1 MCVTVWLRDVTR
13 CRGGAKG
20 RGLDASGPRQSG
32 ARADQHRR
40 RMNARTTRHPHTT
53 RGSLRGFVFSLTVV
67 PVLAAGLL
75 LAPAAYAKYA
85 IAQYGEPKY
94 PQGFTHF
101 DYVNPD
107 APRGGTLTLANPD
120 RRTSF
125 DKFNPFTL
133 RGTSPPGVLGL
144 MFETLGIG
152 SADEPA
158 TVYGLLADDIAVAP
172 DGTSVTFHINP
183 AARFN
188 NGDPVTAQ
196 DVKYSFD
203 TLMGPQSAPGFK
215 VMLSDVKGATVL
227 DKRRVRFDFRRV
239 SPDLPLLVATVPV
252 FSPKWGAGADGK
264 RKAFDALTFET
275 PIASGPYL
283 IESYDGGRRITF
295 RRDPKYWG
303 RELPVRR
310 GTYNFDRIVYKL
322 YSDDIVRLEGFKAG
336 EFDATTEF
344 RARSWVRS
352 YVGKRFR
359 DGELIKREFAH
370 HNAAGMQG
378 FILNVRRDM
387 FRDVRVRRALGLA
400 LDYQWLNRQLF
411 YNQYQRIYSYFTN
424 SDLAARGMPSEA
436 ELKLLEPLR
445 KKLDPAVFGPMV
457 VQPTTNPPASLR
469 ENLREARQLL
479 AQAGWTYRDG
489 ALRNAKGEPFV
500 FEFLDDGGAMG
511 PVASAYARNLAKLG
525 ITLNFRTSDF
535 ALYQKRIETFD
546 FDMISLRYP
555 DSQIPGTELID
566 RFGSQSANV
575 DGSDNV
581 IGLKDPAV
589 DALVASLVRAHTYE
603 DLVASARALDRVL
616 MHGYY
621 IVPNWFSSTHRMAY
635 RQYLRFPEK
644 LPQYYTAEGWL
655 VSMWW
660 DSRVGQGKAVTSAA
674 SEVPEASGAPV
685 PPAPAASAASR

>member
-1 MCVTVWLRDVTR
+1 
-13 CRGGAKG
+13 
-20 RGLDASGPRQSG
+20 
-32 ARADQHRR
+32 
-40 RMNARTTRHPHTT
+40 MNARTTRQPQTT
-53 RGSLRGFVFSLTVV
+53 RASFGRFASFKAFMALLT
-67 PVLAAGLL
+67 PRAWLAAAVARSVAFRDFVAGARTLSRALTIMPILCAALL
-75 LAPAAYAKYA
+75 LAAPAHAKYA

-133 RGTSPPGVLGL
+133 RGTAPPGVLGL

-172 DGTSVTFHINP
+172 DGASVTFHLNP
-183 AARFN
+183 AAHFN
-188 NGDPVTAQ
+188 NGDPVMAR

-203 TLMGPQSAPGFK
+203 MLMSPQAAPGFK
-215 VMLSDVKGATVL
+215 VLLADVKGVTVL
-227 DKRRVRFDFRRV
+227 DPRRVRFDFRRV
-239 SPDLPLLVATVPV
+239 SPDLPLLVASVPV
-252 FSPKWGAGADGK
+252 FSSQWGVGADGK

-303 RELPVRR
+303 NDLPVRR
-310 GTYNFDRIVYKL
+310 GTYNFERIVYKL

-336 EFDATTEF
+336 EFDAITEY

-352 YVGKRFR
+352 YVGKHFR
-359 DGELIKREFAH
+359 DGELIKREFVH

-378 FILNVRRDM
+378 FILNLRRGL
-387 FRDVRVRRALGLA
+387 FRDVRVRQALDLA
-400 LDYQWLNRQLF
+400 LDFQWLNRQLF

-445 KKLDPAVFGPMV
+445 KSLDPAVFGPMV
-457 VQPTTNPPASLR
+457 VQPTTTPPASLR
-469 ENLREARQLL
+469 ENLRKARELL

-489 ALRNAKGEPFV
+489 ALRNAKGEPFE

-525 ITLNFRTSDF
+525 ITLNFRTSDY
-535 ALYQKRIETFD
+535 ALYQKRLEAFD

-555 DSQIPGTELID
+555 DSQIPGTELLD
-566 RFGSQSANV
+566 RFGSHSADV
-575 DGSDNV
+575 EGSDNV
-581 IGLKDPAV
+581 IGLKDSAV
-589 DALVASLVRAHTYE
+589 DALMAALVRAQTYG
-603 DLVASARALDRVL
+603 DLVAAARALDRVL
-616 MHGYY
+616 THGYY
-621 IVPNWFSSTHRMAY
+621 IVPHWFSSTHRMAFK
-635 RQYLRFPEK
+635 QYLRYPNT
-644 LPQYYTAEGWL
+644 LPRYYTADGWL
-655 VSMWW
+655 VSTWW
-660 DSRVGQGKAVTSAA
+660 DSRVGQRKAATRDTAA
-674 SEVPEASGAPV
+674 SS
-685 PPAPAASAASR
+685 ASAAASGSAVSAVSPAPR

>member
-1 MCVTVWLRDVTR
+1 
-13 CRGGAKG
+13 
-20 RGLDASGPRQSG
+20 
-32 ARADQHRR
+32 
-40 RMNARTTRHPHTT
+40 MNARTTQHPRTADDVLP
-53 RGSLRGFVFSLTVV
+53 RRPVSLKAFFAAVV
-67 PVLAAGLL
+67 IALSTAFGLNPVAH
-75 LAPAAYAKYA
+75 AKYA

-133 RGTSPPGVLGL
+133 RGSAPAGVASL

-152 SADEPA
+152 SGDEPA

-172 DGTSVTFHINP
+172 DGMSVTFHLNP
-183 AARFN
+183 AARFS

-203 TLMGPQSAPGFK
+203 TLISPQAAPGFK
-215 VMLSDVKGATVL
+215 VMLSDVKGVTVL
-227 DKRRVRFDFRRV
+227 DKSRVRFDFRRM
-239 SPDLPLLVATVPV
+239 SPDLPLLVAGVPV
-252 FSPKWGAGADGK
+252 FSPKWGMGPDGK
-264 RKAFDALTFET
+264 RKPFDALTFDT
-275 PIASGPYL
+275 PIGSGPYL

-295 RRDPKYWG
+295 KRDPHYWG
-303 RELPVRR
+303 DNLPVRR
-310 GTYNFDRIVYKL
+310 GTFNFERIVYKL
-322 YSDDIVRLEGFKAG
+322 YTDDIVRLEGFKAG
-336 EFDATTEF
+336 EFDAITEY

-352 YVGKRFR
+352 YVGKRFKS
-359 DGELIKREFAH
+359 GELVKREFGH

-378 FILNVRRDM
+378 FILNTRRPM
-387 FRDVRVRRALGLA
+387 FQDVRVRRALDLA
-400 LDYQWLNRQLF
+400 LDFEWLNRQLF
-411 YNQYQRIYSYFTN
+411 YDQYQRIYSYFTN
-424 SDLAARGMPSEA
+424 SDLAARGMPSPA

-445 KKLDPAVFGPMV
+445 AKLDPAVFGPMV
-457 VQPTTNPPASLR
+457 VQPTTTPPASLR
-469 ENLREARQLL
+469 ENLRQARELL

-500 FEFLDDGGAMG
+500 FEFIDDGSSMG

-525 ITLNFRTSDF
+525 ITMTFRTSDF

-546 FDMISLRYP
+546 FDMISLRFP

-589 DALVASLVRAHTYE
+589 DALVAALVRAHTYE
-603 DLVASARALDRVL
+603 DLEASARALDRVL
-616 MHGYY
+616 SHGYY
-621 IVPNWFSSTHRMAY
+621 IVPHWFSSTHRIAY
-635 RQYLRFPEK
+635 KQYLRFPDT
-644 LPQYYTAEGWL
+644 LPLYYTADGWL
-655 VSMWW
+655 IAMWW
-660 DSRVGQGKAVTSAA
+660 DSRVGAQNAA
-674 SEVPEASGAPV
+674 TDSR
-685 PPAPAASAASR
+685 APAGRN

>member
-1 MCVTVWLRDVTR
+1 M
-13 CRGGAKG
+13 K
-20 RGLDASGPRQSG
+20 
-32 ARADQHRR
+32 
-40 RMNARTTRHPHTT
+40 ARTTRHPHAS
-53 RGSLRGFVFSLTVV
+53 RDARRVSRRFAQFARFADSAHFSVGAAIRRAIGAWIV
-67 PVLAAGLL
+67 PIAVAGLAVL
-75 LAPAAYAKYA
+75 MPVTVAHAKHA

-94 PQGFTHF
+94 SPGFTHF

-133 RGTSPPGVLGL
+133 RGTSPPGVAGL
-144 MFETLGIG
+144 MFESLGIG

-158 TVYGLLADDIAVAP
+158 TVYGLLADDIVVAP
-172 DGTSVTFHINP
+172 DGASVTFHLNP

-203 TLMGPQSAPGFK
+203 TLMSPQAAPGYK
-215 VMLSDVKGATVL
+215 VMLADVKGVTAL
-227 DKRRVRFDFRRV
+227 DSRRVRFDFGRV
-239 SPDLPLLVATVPV
+239 SPDLPLLVASVPV
-252 FSPKWGAGADGK
+252 FSPKWGVGADGK
-264 RKAFDALTFET
+264 RKAFDAITFER

-283 IESYDGGRRITF
+283 IESYDGGRRIAF

-303 RELPVRR
+303 NNLAVRR
-310 GTYNFDRIVYKL
+310 GTYNFERVVYKM
-322 YSDDIVRLEGFKAG
+322 YADDIVRLEGFKAG
-336 EFDATTEF
+336 EFDAITEY

-359 DGELIKREFAH
+359 NGELIKREFAH

-378 FILNVRRDM
+378 FIVNIRRPM
-387 FRDVRVRRALGLA
+387 FRDVRVRQALDLA
-400 LDYQWLNRQLF
+400 LDFEWLNRQLF

-424 SDLAARGMPSEA
+424 GDLAARGMPSAA

-445 KKLDPAVFGPMV
+445 GKLDPAVFGPMV
-457 VQPTTNPPASLR
+457 VQPTTTPPASLR
-469 ENLREARQLL
+469 DNLRQARELL

-511 PVASAYARNLAKLG
+511 PVATAYARNLAKLG
-525 ITLNFRTSDF
+525 ITLNFRQSDF
-535 ALYQKRIETFD
+535 ALYQKRLEAFD

-566 RFGSQSANV
+566 RFGSRSADV
-575 DGSDNV
+575 EGSDNV

-589 DALVASLVRAHTYE
+589 DALLADLVRAKTYD
-603 DLVASARALDRVL
+603 DLVAAARALDRVL
-616 MHGYY
+616 MHGSY
-621 IVPNWFSSTHRMAY
+621 IVPHWFSSVHRMAFKSH
-635 RQYLRFPEK
+635 LHFPDK
-644 LPQYYTAEGWL
+644 LPLYFTSEGWL
-655 VSMWW
+655 VSTWW
-660 DSRVGQGKAVTSAA
+660 DARLGQGN
-674 SEVPEASGAPV
+674 AP
-685 PPAPAASAASR
+685 ASAAPGPAKPASDTSR

>member
-1 MCVTVWLRDVTR
+1 MKAPT
-13 CRGGAKG
+13 
-20 RGLDASGPRQSG
+20 S
-32 ARADQHRR
+32 
-40 RMNARTTRHPHTT
+40 RHPYTT
-53 RGSLRGFVFSLTVV
+53 RGSLSRVVTSLVRVLTVV
-67 PVLAAGLL
+67 PALVPALAVALL
-75 LAPAAYAKYA
+75 LAPSAQAKYA

-133 RGTSPPGVLGL
+133 RGTSAPGVLGL
-144 MFETLGIG
+144 MFETLGVG

-172 DGTSVTFHINP
+172 DGASVTFHLNP

-188 NGDPVTAQ
+188 NGDAVTAQ

-203 TLMGPQSAPGFK
+203 TLMSPQASPGFK
-215 VMLSDVKGATVL
+215 VMFADVKSVSVL
-227 DKRRVRFDFRRV
+227 DERRVRFDFRRV

-252 FSPKWGAGADGK
+252 FSPKWGADANGK

-295 RRDPKYWG
+295 RRNPKYWG
-303 RELPVRR
+303 NALPVRR
-310 GTYNFDRIVYKL
+310 GTYNFERVVYKL

-336 EFDATTEF
+336 EFDAITEY

-370 HNAAGMQG
+370 HNTAGMQG
-378 FILNVRRDM
+378 FILNVRRDR
-387 FRDVRVRRALGLA
+387 FRDVRVRRALDLA

-411 YNQYQRIYSYFTN
+411 YNQYQRIDSYFTN
-424 SDLAARGMPSEA
+424 SDLAARGLPSEA
-436 ELKLLEPLR
+436 ERKLLEPLR
-445 KKLDPAVFGPMV
+445 KSLDPAVFGPMV
-457 VQPTTNPPASLR
+457 VQPTTTPPASLR
-469 ENLREARQLL
+469 ENLRQARELL

-535 ALYQKRIETFD
+535 ALYQKRLEAFD

-555 DSQIPGTELID
+555 DSQIPGTELLD
-566 RFGSQSANV
+566 RFGSQSADV
-575 DGSDNV
+575 EGSDNA

-589 DALVASLVRAHTYE
+589 DALVADLVRAHTYD
-603 DLVASARALDRVL
+603 DLVAAARALDRVL

-621 IVPNWFSSTHRMAY
+621 IVPHWFSSTHRMAY
-635 RQYLRFPEK
+635 KQYLHFPDK
-644 LPQYYTAEGWL
+644 LPKYYTAEGWL
-655 VSMWW
+655 VSTWW
-660 DSRVGQGKAVTSAA
+660 DSRVGPTQAA
-674 SEVPEASGAPV
+674 TPGASIPAAPS
-685 PPAPAASAASR
+685 PASAASR

>member
-1 MCVTVWLRDVTR
+1 MRP
-13 CRGGAKG
+13 GPG
-20 RGLDASGPRQSG
+20 RLVL
-32 ARADQHRR
+32 ADQHRR
-40 RMNARTTRHPHTT
+40 RMKAPTSRHPYTT
-53 RGSLRGFVFSLTVV
+53 RGPLSRFVTSLVRVLTVV
-67 PVLAAGLL
+67 PALAVALL
-75 LAPAAYAKYA
+75 LAPSAQAKYA

-133 RGTSPPGVLGL
+133 RGTSAPGVLGL

-172 DGTSVTFHINP
+172 DGASVTFHLNP

-188 NGDPVTAQ
+188 NGDAVTAQ

-203 TLMGPQSAPGFK
+203 TLMSPQASPGFK
-215 VMLSDVKGATVL
+215 VMFADVKSVSVL
-227 DKRRVRFDFRRV
+227 DARRVRFDFRRV

-252 FSPKWGAGADGK
+252 FSPKWGAGANGK

-295 RRDPKYWG
+295 RRNPEYWG
-303 RELPVRR
+303 NALPVRR
-310 GTYNFDRIVYKL
+310 GTYNFERIVYKL

-336 EFDATTEF
+336 EFDAITEY

-370 HNAAGMQG
+370 HNTAGMQG
-378 FILNVRRDM
+378 FILNLRRDK
-387 FRDVRVRRALGLA
+387 FRDVRVRRALDLA

-411 YNQYQRIYSYFTN
+411 YNQYQRIDSYFTN
-424 SDLAARGMPSEA
+424 SDLAARGLPSEA
-436 ELKLLEPLR
+436 ERKLLEPLR
-445 KKLDPAVFGPMV
+445 KSLDPAVFGPMV
-457 VQPTTNPPASLR
+457 VQPTTTPPASLR
-469 ENLREARQLL
+469 ENLRQARELL

-535 ALYQKRIETFD
+535 ALYQKRLEAFD

-555 DSQIPGTELID
+555 DSQIPGTELLD
-566 RFGSQSANV
+566 RFGSHSADV
-575 DGSDNV
+575 EGSDNA

-589 DALVASLVRAHTYE
+589 DALMADLVRAHTYD
-603 DLVASARALDRVL
+603 DLVAAARALDRVL

-621 IVPNWFSSTHRMAY
+621 IVPHWFSSTHRMAY
-635 RQYLRFPEK
+635 KQYLHFPDK
-644 LPQYYTAEGWL
+644 LPKYYTAEGWL
-655 VSMWW
+655 VSTWW
-660 DSRVGQGKAVTSAA
+660 DSRVGQTQAATPGASMSAA
-674 SEVPEASGAPV
+674 PSP
-685 PPAPAASAASR
+685 ASAASR

>member
-1 MCVTVWLRDVTR
+1 
-13 CRGGAKG
+13 
-20 RGLDASGPRQSG
+20 
-32 ARADQHRR
+32 
-40 RMNARTTRHPHTT
+40 MNARTSRHPHTA
-53 RGSLRGFVFSLTVV
+53 RGTIRTFVTSLASSAIPAPRADLAVSSVRAVRFGFRRISRVLTLASMA
-67 PVLAAGLL
+67 PVATLLAAGMLP
-75 LAPAAYAKYA
+75 APAAHAKYA

-133 RGTSPPGVLGL
+133 RGTSAPGVSGL

-172 DGTSVTFHINP
+172 DGASVTFHINP

-203 TLMGPQSAPGFK
+203 TLMSPQSAPGFK
-215 VMLSDVKGATVL
+215 VMLADVKSVTVI
-227 DKRRVRFDFRRV
+227 DKSRVRFDFRRV
-239 SPDLPLLVATVPV
+239 SPDLPLLVSSVPV
-252 FSPKWGAGADGK
+252 FSPKWAVGADGK
-264 RKAFDALTFET
+264 RKAFDALTFE
-275 PIASGPYL
+275 PPVASGPYR

-295 RRDPKYWG
+295 QRDPKYWG
-303 RELPVRR
+303 NDLPVRR
-310 GTYNFDRIVYKL
+310 GTYNFERIVYKL

-336 EFDATTEF
+336 EFDAITEY

-352 YVGKRFR
+352 YVGKRFK

-378 FILNVRRDM
+378 FILNTRRDL
-387 FRDVRVRRALGLA
+387 FRDVRVRKALDLA

-424 SDLAARGMPSEA
+424 SDLAARGMPSDA

-457 VQPTTNPPASLR
+457 VQPTTTPPASLR
-469 ENLREARQLL
+469 DNLREARELL
-479 AQAGWTYRDG
+479 EQAGWTYRDG

-500 FEFLDDGGAMG
+500 FEFLDDGGSMG

-555 DSQIPGTELID
+555 DSQIPGTELLD
-566 RFGSQSANV
+566 RFGSQSAGV
-575 DGSDNV
+575 EGSDNV

-589 DALVASLVRAHTYE
+589 DSLLGNLVRAHTYE
-603 DLVASARALDRVL
+603 DLVAAARALDRVL

-621 IVPNWFSSTHRMAY
+621 IVPHWFSSTHRMAY
-635 RQYLRFPEK
+635 KQNLRYPEK
-644 LPQYYTAEGWL
+644 LPLYFTAEGWL

-660 DSRVGQGKAVTSAA
+660 DSR
-674 SEVPEASGAPV
+674 SGRTGN
-685 PPAPAASAASR
+685 APAVAAPTGVDR

>member
-1 MCVTVWLRDVTR
+1 MRP
-13 CRGGAKG
+13 
-20 RGLDASGPRQSG
+20 GPTGQALG
-32 ARADQHRR
+32 DEYGR
-40 RMNARTTRHPHTT
+40 RMNARTTRHSHTT
-53 RGSLRGFVFSLTVV
+53 GGT
-67 PVLAAGLL
+67 LAAFVTT
-75 LAPAAYAKYA
+75 LASLASSAPVASIATSSRCTTSSCFRATCAALALVGSTMSPAAHAKYA

-94 PQGFTHF
+94 PPGFTHF

-107 APRGGTLTLANPD
+107 APRGGTLTLGNPD

-133 RGTSPPGVLGL
+133 RGTAPPGVLAL
-144 MFETLGIG
+144 MFETLGAG

-172 DGTSVTFHINP
+172 DGASVTFHLNP

-203 TLMGPQSAPGFK
+203 TLIGPQAAPGFK
-215 VMLSDVKGATVL
+215 VMLADVKGVTVL

-252 FSPKWGAGADGK
+252 FSPKWGAGPDGK
-264 RKAFDALTFET
+264 RTKFDALTFET

-295 RRDPKYWG
+295 RRDPNYWG
-303 RELPVRR
+303 NDLPVRR
-310 GTYNFDRIVYKL
+310 GTYNFERIVYKL

-336 EFDATTEF
+336 EFDAITEY

-378 FILNVRRDM
+378 FILNTRRAL
-387 FRDVRVRRALGLA
+387 FSDVRVRRALDLA
-400 LDYQWLNRQLF
+400 LDFQWLNRQLF

-445 KKLDPAVFGPMV
+445 RKLDPAVFGPMV
-457 VQPTTNPPASLR
+457 QQPTTNPPASLR
-469 ENLREARQLL
+469 ENLREARALL

-511 PVASAYARNLAKLG
+511 PIASAYSRNLAKLG
-525 ITLNFRTSDF
+525 ITLNFRQSDF

-546 FDMISLRYP
+546 YDMISLRFP
-555 DSQIPGTELID
+555 DSQIPGTELLD
-566 RFGSQSANV
+566 RFGSRSADV
-575 DGSDNV
+575 EGSDNV

-589 DALVASLVRAHTYE
+589 DVLMGELVRARTYE
-603 DLVASARALDRVL
+603 DLVAAARALDRVL
-616 MHGYY
+616 MNGYY
-621 IVPNWFSSTHRMAY
+621 IVPQWFSSVHRMAY
-635 RQYLRFPEK
+635 KRNLQFPDK
-644 LPQYYTAEGWL
+644 LPLYYTAEGWL
-655 VSMWW
+655 VSTWW
-660 DSRVGQGKAVTSAA
+660 DANAARGKAAA
-674 SEVPEASGAPV
+674 
-685 PPAPAASAASR
+685 PAGPAASASSPSSSSPARQFAR

>member
-1 MCVTVWLRDVTR
+1 M
-13 CRGGAKG
+13 K
-20 RGLDASGPRQSG
+20 
-32 ARADQHRR
+32 
-40 RMNARTTRHPHTT
+40 ARTTRHPHST
-53 RGSLRGFVFSLTVV
+53 RGSLGRFVSSLVRVLSVV
-67 PVLAAGLL
+67 PALVPALALGLL
-75 LAPAAYAKYA
+75 LAPAAQAKYA

-133 RGTSPPGVLGL
+133 RGTSAPGVLGL
-144 MFETLGIG
+144 MFETLGVG

-172 DGTSVTFHINP
+172 DGTSVTFHLNP

-203 TLMGPQSAPGFK
+203 TLMSPQASPGFK
-215 VMLSDVKGATVL
+215 TMFADIKGVSVL
-227 DKRRVRFDFRRV
+227 DGRRVRFDFRRV
-239 SPDLPLLVATVPV
+239 SPDLPLLAAAVPV
-252 FSPKWGAGADGK
+252 FSPKWVAGANGK
-264 RKAFDALTFET
+264 RKAFDALAFET
-275 PIASGPYL
+275 PIASGPYR

-303 RELPVRR
+303 NALPVRR
-310 GTYNFDRIVYKL
+310 GTYNFERIVYKL

-336 EFDATTEF
+336 EFDAITEY

-370 HNAAGMQG
+370 HNTAGMQG
-378 FILNVRRDM
+378 FILNLRRDR
-387 FRDVRVRRALGLA
+387 FRDVRVRRALDLA
-400 LDYQWLNRQLF
+400 LDFQWLNRQLF
-411 YNQYQRIYSYFTN
+411 YNQYHRIDSYFTN
-424 SDLAARGMPSEA
+424 SDLAARGLPSEA
-436 ELKLLEPLR
+436 ERKLLDPLR
-445 KKLDPAVFGPMV
+445 KSLDPAVFGPMV
-457 VQPTTNPPASLR
+457 VQPTTSPPASLR
-469 ENLREARQLL
+469 ENLRRARELL
-479 AQAGWTYRDG
+479 TQAGWTYRDG

-511 PVASAYARNLAKLG
+511 PIASAYARNLAKLG
-525 ITLNFRTSDF
+525 ITLNFRTSDY
-535 ALYQKRIETFD
+535 ALYQKRLEAFD

-555 DSQIPGTELID
+555 DSQIPGTELLD
-566 RFGSQSANV
+566 RFGSQSADV
-575 DGSDNV
+575 EGSDNV

-589 DALVASLVRAHTYE
+589 DALVADLVRAHTYD
-603 DLVASARALDRVL
+603 DLVAAARALDRVL

-621 IVPNWFSSTHRMAY
+621 IVPHWFSSTHRMAY
-635 RQYLRFPEK
+635 KQYLHFPDK
-644 LPQYYTAEGWL
+644 LPLYYTAEGWL
-655 VSMWW
+655 VSTWW
-660 DSRVGQGKAVTSAA
+660 DSRVGQDKAATPGVPAALAPSAA
-674 SEVPEASGAPV
+674 
-685 PPAPAASAASR
+685 PAPSR

>member
-1 MCVTVWLRDVTR
+1 
-13 CRGGAKG
+13 
-20 RGLDASGPRQSG
+20 
-32 ARADQHRR
+32 
-40 RMNARTTRHPHTT
+40 MNARTTRHPHSTQASFAASRIAGRTASMRAVVAPVVQTLACAASIVSGARFST
-53 RGSLRGFVFSLTVV
+53 RFAVTVV
-67 PVLAAGLL
+67 GIVASAILWF
-75 LAPAAYAKYA
+75 APEAHAKYA

-94 PQGFTHF
+94 PKGFTHF

-133 RGTSPPGVLGL
+133 RGTSPPGVSGL

-172 DGTSVTFHINP
+172 DGASVTFHINR
-183 AARFN
+183 AAHFN

-203 TLMGPQSAPGFK
+203 TLMSPQAAPGYK
-215 VMLSDVKGATVL
+215 VMLADVKGVTVI
-227 DKRRVRFDFRRV
+227 DNRRVRFDFRRV
-239 SPDLPLLVATVPV
+239 SPDLPLLAASVPV
-252 FSPKWGAGADGK
+252 FSPKWGVGADGK
-264 RKAFDALTFET
+264 RKAFDAITFET

-283 IESYDGGRRITF
+283 IESYEGGRRIAF
-295 RRDPKYWG
+295 HRDPNYWG
-303 RELPVRR
+303 NDLPVRR
-310 GTYNFDRIVYKL
+310 GTYNFERIVYKM
-322 YSDDIVRLEGFKAG
+322 YADDIVRLEGFKAG
-336 EFDATTEF
+336 EFDATTEY

-359 DGELIKREFAH
+359 DGELVKREFAH

-378 FILNVRRDM
+378 FILNTRRDK
-387 FRDVRVRRALGLA
+387 FRDVRVRRALDLA
-400 LDYQWLNRQLF
+400 LDFQWLNRQLF

-424 SDLAARGMPSEA
+424 SDLAARGMPGEA
-436 ELKLLEPLR
+436 ERKLLDPLR
-445 KKLDPAVFGPMV
+445 KSLDPAVFGPMV
-457 VQPTTNPPASLR
+457 VQPTTAPPASLR
-469 ENLREARQLL
+469 ENLRQARELL

-535 ALYQKRIETFD
+535 ALYQKRLEAFD

-555 DSQIPGTELID
+555 DSQIPGTELLD
-566 RFGSQSANV
+566 RFGSRSADV
-575 DGSDNV
+575 EGSDNV

-589 DALVASLVRAHTYE
+589 DTLLGELVRARTYD
-603 DLVASARALDRVL
+603 DLVAAARALDRVL

-621 IVPNWFSSTHRMAY
+621 IVPHWFSSTHRMAY
-635 RQYLRFPEK
+635 KQYLHFPDK
-644 LPQYYTAEGWL
+644 LPLYFTAEGWL

-660 DSRVGQGKAVTSAA
+660 DSRLERGRA
-674 SEVPEASGAPV
+674 SASGTPPSTDRPQPV
-685 PPAPAASAASR
+685 APPAVASDVAR

>member
-1 MCVTVWLRDVTR
+1 
-13 CRGGAKG
+13 
-20 RGLDASGPRQSG
+20 
-32 ARADQHRR
+32 
-40 RMNARTTRHPHTT
+40 MNARTTRHPHTT
-53 RGSLRGFVFSLTVV
+53 GGSLRSFVTSMASSLLPTPRADLAVSSVRAVRFGFRRISRVLTVSRIA
-67 PVLAAGLL
+67 PVAAALAVGLL
-75 LAPAAYAKYA
+75 ATSPAHAKYA

-133 RGTSPPGVLGL
+133 RGTSAPGVSGL

-172 DGTSVTFHINP
+172 DGASVTFHLNP

-203 TLMGPQSAPGFK
+203 TLMSPQSAPGFK
-215 VMLSDVKGATVL
+215 VMLADVKGVSVL
-227 DKRRVRFDFRRV
+227 DNRRVRFDFKRV
-239 SPDLPLLVATVPV
+239 SPDLPLLVASVPV
-252 FSPKWGAGADGK
+252 FSPKWSVGADGK
-264 RKAFDALTFET
+264 KKAFDALTFER
-275 PIASGPYL
+275 PVASGPYL

-303 RELPVRR
+303 NDLPVRR
-310 GTYNFDRIVYKL
+310 GTYNFERIVYKL

-336 EFDATTEF
+336 EFDAITEY

-352 YVGKRFR
+352 YVGKRFK
-359 DGELIKREFAH
+359 DGELVKREFSH

-378 FILNVRRDM
+378 FIVNTRRDL
-387 FRDVRVRRALGLA
+387 FKDVRVRKALDLA

-457 VQPTTNPPASLR
+457 VQPTTTPPASLR
-469 ENLREARQLL
+469 DNLREARELL

-525 ITLNFRTSDF
+525 ITLNFRQSDF

-555 DSQIPGTELID
+555 DSQIPGTELLD

-589 DALVASLVRAHTYE
+589 DSLLASLVRAHTYD
-603 DLVASARALDRVL
+603 DLVAAARALDRVL

-621 IVPNWFSSTHRMAY
+621 IVPHWFSSTHRMAY
-635 RQYLRFPEK
+635 KRNLQFPEK
-644 LPQYYTAEGWL
+644 LPLYFTAEGWL

-660 DSRVGQGKAVTSAA
+660 DGGAKAAKGEPQGA
-674 SEVPEASGAPV
+674 S
-685 PPAPAASAASR
+685 APAASADSAASVDSAASKGVTR

>member
-1 MCVTVWLRDVTR
+1 MKAPT
-13 CRGGAKG
+13 
-20 RGLDASGPRQSG
+20 S
-32 ARADQHRR
+32 
-40 RMNARTTRHPHTT
+40 RHPYTT
-53 RGSLRGFVFSLTVV
+53 RGSLSRFVTSLVRVLTVV
-67 PVLAAGLL
+67 PTLVPALAVALL
-75 LAPAAYAKYA
+75 LAPSAQAKYA

-133 RGTSPPGVLGL
+133 RGTSAPGVLGL

-172 DGTSVTFHINP
+172 DGASVTFHLNP

-188 NGDPVTAQ
+188 NGDAVTAQ

-203 TLMGPQSAPGFK
+203 TLMSPQASPGFK
-215 VMLSDVKGATVL
+215 VMFADVKSVSVL
-227 DKRRVRFDFRRV
+227 DARRVRFDFRRV

-252 FSPKWGAGADGK
+252 FSPKWGAGANGK

-295 RRDPKYWG
+295 RRNPEYWG
-303 RELPVRR
+303 NALPVRR
-310 GTYNFDRIVYKL
+310 GTYNFERIVYKL

-336 EFDATTEF
+336 EFDAITEY

-370 HNAAGMQG
+370 HNTAGMQG
-378 FILNVRRDM
+378 FILNLRRDK
-387 FRDVRVRRALGLA
+387 FRDVRVRRALDLA

-411 YNQYQRIYSYFTN
+411 YNQYQRIDSYFTN
-424 SDLAARGMPSEA
+424 SDLAARGLPSEA
-436 ELKLLEPLR
+436 ERKLLEPLR
-445 KKLDPAVFGPMV
+445 KSLDPAVFGPMV
-457 VQPTTNPPASLR
+457 VQPTTTPPASLR
-469 ENLREARQLL
+469 ENLRQARELL

-535 ALYQKRIETFD
+535 ALYQKRLEAFD

-555 DSQIPGTELID
+555 DSQIPGTELLD
-566 RFGSQSANV
+566 RFGSHSADV
-575 DGSDNV
+575 EGSDNA

-589 DALVASLVRAHTYE
+589 DALMADLVRAHTYD
-603 DLVASARALDRVL
+603 DLVAAARALDRVL

-621 IVPNWFSSTHRMAY
+621 IVPHWFSSTHRMAY
-635 RQYLRFPEK
+635 KQYLHFPDR
-644 LPQYYTAEGWL
+644 LPKYYTAEGWL
-655 VSMWW
+655 VSTWW
-660 DSRVGQGKAVTSAA
+660 DSRVGQTQAQAATPGASMSAA
-674 SEVPEASGAPV
+674 PSP
-685 PPAPAASAASR
+685 ASAASR

>member
-1 MCVTVWLRDVTR
+1 MKAPT
-13 CRGGAKG
+13 
-20 RGLDASGPRQSG
+20 S
-32 ARADQHRR
+32 
-40 RMNARTTRHPHTT
+40 RHPYTT
-53 RGSLRGFVFSLTVV
+53 RGSLSRVVTSLVRVLSVV
-67 PVLAAGLL
+67 PALVPALAVALL
-75 LAPAAYAKYA
+75 LAPSAQAKYA

-133 RGTSPPGVLGL
+133 RGTSAPGVLGL

-172 DGTSVTFHINP
+172 DGASVTFHLNP

-188 NGDPVTAQ
+188 NGDAVTAQ

-203 TLMGPQSAPGFK
+203 TLMSPQASPGFK
-215 VMLSDVKGATVL
+215 VMFADVKSVSVL
-227 DKRRVRFDFRRV
+227 DARRVRFDFRRV

-252 FSPKWGAGADGK
+252 FSPKWGADANGK

-295 RRDPKYWG
+295 RRNPKYWG
-303 RELPVRR
+303 NALPVRR
-310 GTYNFDRIVYKL
+310 GTYNFERVVYKL

-336 EFDATTEF
+336 EFDAITEY

-370 HNAAGMQG
+370 HNTAGMQG
-378 FILNVRRDM
+378 FILNVRRDR
-387 FRDVRVRRALGLA
+387 FRDVRVRRALDLA

-411 YNQYQRIYSYFTN
+411 YNQYQRIDSYFTN
-424 SDLAARGMPSEA
+424 SDLAARGLPSEA
-436 ELKLLEPLR
+436 ERKLLEPLR
-445 KKLDPAVFGPMV
+445 KSLDPAVFGPMV
-457 VQPTTNPPASLR
+457 VQPTTTPPASLR
-469 ENLREARQLL
+469 ENLRQARELL

-535 ALYQKRIETFD
+535 ALYQKRLEAFD

-555 DSQIPGTELID
+555 DSQIPGTELLD
-566 RFGSQSANV
+566 RFGSQSADV
-575 DGSDNV
+575 EGSDNA

-589 DALVASLVRAHTYE
+589 DALVADLVRAHTYD
-603 DLVASARALDRVL
+603 DLVAAARALDRVL

-621 IVPNWFSSTHRMAY
+621 IVPHWFSSTHRMAY
-635 RQYLRFPEK
+635 KQYLHFPDK
-644 LPQYYTAEGWL
+644 LPKYYTAEGWL
-655 VSMWW
+655 VSTWW
-660 DSRVGQGKAVTSAA
+660 DSRVGPTQAA
-674 SEVPEASGAPV
+674 TPGASIPAAPS
-685 PPAPAASAASR
+685 PASAASR

>member
-1 MCVTVWLRDVTR
+1 
-13 CRGGAKG
+13 
-20 RGLDASGPRQSG
+20 
-32 ARADQHRR
+32 
-40 RMNARTTRHPHTT
+40 MNARTTRHPHTARGWLCSTVTSSAPLALPAPRVSLAVSCVRAVRVGFRRLSRVLT
-53 RGSLRGFVFSLTVV
+53 RARVAPLAT
-67 PVLAAGLL
+67 VLAAGLL
-75 LAPAAYAKYA
+75 AAPGAQAKYA

-133 RGTSPPGVLGL
+133 RGTSAPGVSGL
-144 MFETLGIG
+144 MFETLGVG

-172 DGTSVTFHINP
+172 DGASVTFHLNP

-203 TLMGPQSAPGFK
+203 TLMSPQSAPGFK
-215 VMLSDVKGATVL
+215 VMLADVKGVTVL
-227 DKRRVRFDFRRV
+227 DSRRVRFDFRRV

-252 FSPKWGAGADGK
+252 FSPKWSVGADGK
-264 RKAFDALTFET
+264 RRAFDALTFE
-275 PIASGPYL
+275 PPVASGPYL

-303 RELPVRR
+303 NNLPVRR
-310 GTYNFDRIVYKL
+310 GTYNFERIVYKL

-336 EFDATTEF
+336 EFDAITEY

-352 YVGKRFR
+352 YVGKRFK
-359 DGELIKREFAH
+359 DGELIKREFPH

-378 FILNVRRDM
+378 FILNTRRDL
-387 FRDVRVRRALGLA
+387 FRDVRVRKALDLA

-411 YNQYQRIYSYFTN
+411 YNQYERIYSYFTN
-424 SDLAARGMPSEA
+424 SDLAARGLPSEG

-457 VQPTTNPPASLR
+457 VQPTTTPPASLR
-469 ENLREARQLL
+469 DNLRQARELL

-535 ALYQKRIETFD
+535 ALYQKRLETFD

-555 DSQIPGTELID
+555 DAQIPGTELLD
-566 RFGSQSANV
+566 RFGSQSAGV
-575 DGSDNV
+575 EGSDNV

-589 DALVASLVRAHTYE
+589 DALLADLVRAHTYD
-603 DLVASARALDRVL
+603 DLVSAARALDRVL

-621 IVPNWFSSTHRMAY
+621 IVPHWFSSTHRMAY
-635 RQYLRFPEK
+635 KQNLRFPDK
-644 LPQYYTAEGWL
+644 LPLYFTAEGWL
-655 VSMWW
+655 VSTWW
-660 DSRVGQGKAVTSAA
+660 DSRTNGEHQAPA
-674 SEVPEASGAPV
+674 SPA
-685 PPAPAASAASR
+685 APAASSAPTGAAR

>member
-1 MCVTVWLRDVTR
+1 
-13 CRGGAKG
+13 
-20 RGLDASGPRQSG
+20 
-32 ARADQHRR
+32 
-40 RMNARTTRHPHTT
+40 MNARTTRHPHSTQAAFAAS
-53 RGSLRGFVFSLTVV
+53 RFVRRMVAIRTAVASRVQTFACAAFTASGVRVPPRFAGTVV
-67 PVLAAGLL
+67 GVVALAILWF
-75 LAPAAYAKYA
+75 APAAHAKYA

-94 PQGFTHF
+94 PKGFTHF

-133 RGTSPPGVLGL
+133 RGTSPPGVSGL

-172 DGTSVTFHINP
+172 DGASVTFHINR
-183 AARFN
+183 AAHFN

-203 TLMGPQSAPGFK
+203 TLMSPQAAPGYK
-215 VMLSDVKGATVL
+215 VMLADVKGVTVI
-227 DKRRVRFDFRRV
+227 DNRRVRFDFRRV
-239 SPDLPLLVATVPV
+239 SPDLPLLAASVPV
-252 FSPKWGAGADGK
+252 FSPKWGVGTDGK
-264 RKAFDALTFET
+264 RKAFDAITFET

-283 IESYDGGRRITF
+283 IESYEGGRRIAF
-295 RRDPKYWG
+295 RRDPNYWG
-303 RELPVRR
+303 NDLPVRR
-310 GTYNFDRIVYKL
+310 GTYNFERIVYKM
-322 YSDDIVRLEGFKAG
+322 YADDIVRLEGFKAG
-336 EFDATTEF
+336 EFDATTEY

-359 DGELIKREFAH
+359 DGELVKREFAH

-378 FILNVRRDM
+378 FILNTRRDK
-387 FRDVRVRRALGLA
+387 FRDVRVRRALDLA
-400 LDYQWLNRQLF
+400 LDFQWLNRQLF

-424 SDLAARGMPSEA
+424 SDLAARGMPGEA
-436 ELKLLEPLR
+436 ERKLLEPLR
-445 KKLDPAVFGPMV
+445 KSLDPAVFGPMV
-457 VQPTTNPPASLR
+457 VQPTTAPPASLR
-469 ENLREARQLL
+469 ENLRQARELL

-535 ALYQKRIETFD
+535 ALYQKRLEAFD

-555 DSQIPGTELID
+555 DSQIPGTELLD
-566 RFGSQSANV
+566 RFGSRSADV
-575 DGSDNV
+575 EGSDNV

-589 DALVASLVRAHTYE
+589 DTLLGELVRARTYD
-603 DLVASARALDRVL
+603 DLVAAARALDRVL

-621 IVPNWFSSTHRMAY
+621 VVPHWFSSTHRMAY
-635 RQYLRFPEK
+635 KQYLRFPDK
-644 LPQYYTAEGWL
+644 LPLYFTAEGWL

-660 DSRVGQGKAVTSAA
+660 DSRLERGHASASGTPPSTDRPRRVAPPAAA
-674 SEVPEASGAPV
+674 SGTAQ
-685 PPAPAASAASR
+685 